1 MKLISFYFEKELLR
15 HYSVWIL
22 YFDPR
27 LDRWS
32 WNQVN
37 AQSSNGNTPLHQA
50 VLLSRQSGVPE
61 AAMVDIIA
69 LLLQAG
75 ADPNLNNGGGS
86 SPLAL
91 ARQGAGLPMLQ
102 GLLSLDCAGAKVPE
116 WKNGAASCADSC
128 PVEGSP
134 HGGACVF
141 CPAGE
146 ICKTDIL
153 GCCAACPAG
162 TNAVPSRV
170 ERFDRRGTEPNEPFE
185 PFEFFQ
191 NRNFP

>member
-1 MKLISFYFEKELLR
+1 ML
-15 HYSVWIL
+15 YSNP
-22 YFDPR
+22 D
-27 LDRWS
+27 
-32 WNQVN
+32 VN

-50 VLLSRQSGVPE
+50 MLLSTQSRIPE
-61 AAMVDIIA
+61 AAVVDIIA

-91 ARQGAGLPMLQ
+91 ARQGAGLPTIKA
-102 GLLSLDCAGAKVPE
+102 LLSLDCAGAKVPQ
-116 WKNGAASCADSC
+116 WKSGAASCADSC
-128 PVEGSP
+128 PVEASP

-162 TNAVPSRV
+162 TNAVSGDCV
-170 ERFDRRGTEPNEPFE
+170 GGSGGGGGGGGGEDSGGGGGGMIYMVLWVANKKLKYQT
-185 PFEFFQ
+185 
-191 NRNFP
+191 